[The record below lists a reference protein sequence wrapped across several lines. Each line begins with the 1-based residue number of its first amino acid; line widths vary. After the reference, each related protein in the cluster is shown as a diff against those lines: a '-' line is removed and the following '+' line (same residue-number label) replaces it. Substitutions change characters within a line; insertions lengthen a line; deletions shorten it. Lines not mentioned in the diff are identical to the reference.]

1 MIDSASPSAAGET
14 IRFLFLAVAGHR
26 FCLRLDDVERLL
38 PLMLLQPVPEGP
50 DYLMGLMNLRGQPV
64 PVVDLARRL
73 GLTARASHPLEAP
86 VILAGLGGLRAGLV
100 VDEVLGV
107 RAVPRAALR
116 GEALFRDGLPPVL
129 SAVATDNG
137 TALQLD
143 TLRILDI
150 DLSGL
155 TAPLALAQE
164 LLAICRQEP

>member
-1 MIDSASPSAAGET
+1 MIDSTFPSSAGES

-50 DYLMGLMNLRGQPV
+50 DYLMGLMNLRGLPV

-73 GLTARASHPLEAP
+73 GLPARAGHPLEAP

-100 VDEVLGV
+100 VDEVRGV
-107 RAVPRAALR
+107 RALPRTALR

-129 SAVATDNG
+129 SAVATESG

-143 TLRILDI
+143 TLRILDL

-155 TAPLALAQE
+155 TAPLALDGE
-164 LLAICRQEP
+164 LLNLCRQEP